1 MNYGIKLQSCDRY
14 VMWCDNK
21 WYETDRGECLPF
33 SSLKEALAAI
43 KQLVEH
49 YVYHVTL
56 VSSKEKVD
64 YDFGK
69 KRVQPAVVPVAKKQT
84 TGLKL
89 GDFSLF

>member
-14 VMWCDNK
+14 IQWCDKK
-21 WYETDRGECLPF
+21 WYETDRGDYRPF
-33 SSLKEALAAI
+33 TSLQEALDAI

-56 VSSKEKVD
+56 VSNEGQVN

-69 KRVQPAVVPVAKKQT
+69 QRIIPAVAPVVQT
-84 TGLKL
+84 NSVEP